1 VEGKMAEELGED
13 PILVGRNGKVQRR
26 RGKRRKLFGKVAKAA
41 FLESFACTANAAAS
55 AEAVGFSVG
64 VVFTHRRTD
73 PEFRDLYWV
82 ALEQAVGKLVAL
94 RVQREI
100 ERAEGA
106 LEPAIVAA
114 MDGPPDARQMADL
127 VKLMAALRDLTR
139 NLGGGERA
147 KGAAPGHA
155 GLDEVC
161 SALAKRLKAFPP
173 TPTPSPAA
181 ASADGA
187 AGEEVGEVP
196 ADGDGKPRRRERQFA
211 GQHAGLRSAKSS
223 TASLKAAPSAS
234 TLSSS

>member
-1 VEGKMAEELGED
+1 MVEELKED

-41 FLESFACTANAAAS
+41 FLESFACTANAQALAD
-55 AEAVGFSVG
+55 AIGFSVG
-64 VVFTHRRTD
+64 VVFTHRRTN

-100 ERAEGA
+100 ERAEGS

-114 MDGPPDARQMADL
+114 MDGPPDARLMADL

-173 TPTPSPAA
+173 TPSSA
-181 ASADGA
+181 ASVDES
-187 AGEEVGEVP
+187 AGEEAGEVP

-211 GQHAGLRSAKSS
+211 GQHAWLRSAKSS
-223 TASLKAAPSAS
+223 TASLKTAPTVS